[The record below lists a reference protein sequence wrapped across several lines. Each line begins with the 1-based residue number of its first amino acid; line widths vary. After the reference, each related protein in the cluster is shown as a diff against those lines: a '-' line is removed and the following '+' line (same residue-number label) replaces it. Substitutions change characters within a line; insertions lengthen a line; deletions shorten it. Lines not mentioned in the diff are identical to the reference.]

1 MNIFKRV
8 SIKKS
13 IMALYIV
20 TILITFGIV
29 YYLLFSKTTIF
40 FSVILMLAISLLF
53 LRFVDKMLKPIES
66 LNTSTKKFTD
76 GDFTERARI
85 SREDEIGSLARTF
98 NELAETITRLVKNL
112 ETKVKER
119 TTDLEKTN
127 GVLQE
132 NKEQLKLILDST
144 AEGIYGIDT
153 EGRCTFCNESALN
166 MLGYES
172 QSEVLGKNMH
182 LQIHHTKPDGTLFPA
197 SECRILQTFKKG
209 KGVSVND
216 EVFWR
221 KDKTSFDVRYSSYPQ
236 HINKVLIGAVVTFMD
251 NTEQKK
257 SEEHIKYLTYHDPL
271 TDIHNRLF
279 FEEEIKRI
287 DKENVLPV
295 SVIFG
300 DLNGLKLTNDIFGH
314 SAGDQLLKDAASAF
328 RKASKEAG
336 VAARIGGDE
345 FVLILPSCD
354 DKKTDRI
361 MADIKDAFEEVH
373 SKEIIGSISL
383 GASTKTSPEQGLAE
397 IIETAENNMYRD
409 KTMDRKRNNK
419 RMIGKMIS
427 QLHKRSLTEKK
438 HSENVSAL
446 SKKIASEMGLPEAQI
461 NRIAEN
467 GYFHDI
473 GKIILDDNL
482 LNKHKNFTKEEYR
495 EMQQHSVAGY
505 RILNLFDET
514 IDLADGVLSH
524 HEHWDGTGYPK
535 GIKGEEI
542 PLSSRII
549 SVAESFDAI
558 TNDYGDKSRTLQEAI
573 AEIKKF
579 SGIKY
584 DPAVVDAF
592 INVTRQTGQEKNF

>member
-40 FSVILMLAISLLF
+40 FSVILILAISLLF

-85 SREDEIGSLARTF
+85 FREDEIGSLARTF

-328 RKASKEAG
+328 RKASKETG

-345 FVLILPSCD
+345 FALILPSCD

-361 MADIKDAFEEVH
+361 MADIKHAFEEVH

-419 RMIGKMIS
+419 RMITKIIS

-573 AEIKKF
+573 ADIKKY

>member
-40 FSVILMLAISLLF
+40 FSVILILAISLLF

-182 LQIHHTKPDGTLFPA
+182 LQIHHTKPDGTPFLA

-221 KDKTSFDVRYSSYPQ
+221 KDKTCFDVRYSSYPQ
-236 HINKVLIGAVVTFMD
+236 HRNKVLIGAVITFMD

-287 DKENVLPV
+287 DKENDLPV

-328 RKASKEAG
+328 RKASKETG

-345 FVLILPSCD
+345 FALILPSCD

-361 MADIKDAFEEVH
+361 MADIKHAFEEVH

-419 RMIGKMIS
+419 RMITKIIS

-446 SKKIASEMGLPEAQI
+446 SKRLATEMGLPEAQV

-573 AEIKKF
+573 ADIKKY